1 MKIIKLGKALLPF
14 LIFLLTF
21 TAWAADSEIPE
32 EEVVVTA
39 TRTEQTSLESPG
51 LTEVINGDD
60 LQNKDTSTVTQVLAR
75 NGQMVSTYGGA
86 SGTNNIRIDGGSSE
100 QTLVLINGV
109 PANTGCGGSADL
121 GSLPAVAI
129 ERIEISHG
137 PLSALYGANAL
148 GGVVNIITD
157 LTGDPSSSISLLTGN
172 YQTRSLGLTLKDKRW
187 GIALGG
193 SMTEGHRERSETDSA
208 YLLGQYDFL
217 QGTDEYASLYWQYLN
232 KDNQVPG
239 SVSFPYENA
248 KQTEENSALNLNG
261 KKFWLG
267 GQWEYKIF
275 GQSLDLKYD
284 NDDPSY
290 PEHDR
295 HQTVTYG
302 LDLAGLYELG
312 DHQLLG
318 GVMLK
323 EDHFESTISGK
334 NDQSSSGLFLQ
345 DSWNIRD
352 GLKLIAGLRWDR
364 CSDYPSPVSP
374 RVALVKSLAENI
386 TLKIGYG
393 KAFRAPTINELY
405 WNQPASGMY
414 GNKDLKPEEGE
425 RYEIIQEWRQGSQA
439 ITASFF
445 QSYLTNGIRWDD
457 PEGDYTYTVFNIDKL
472 RTSGAGITWENT
484 WREFFTCRL
493 GYQWLDEKAWDET
506 TESYSLD
513 KNFFGANH
521 YSLGMALKYGPWQTG
536 LNWKLVQDRIRQSGT
551 KMPDYHT
558 GSFDLGYQINDHL
571 KIILT
576 VDNVTNEKYAIYNGF
591 PLPGRESQLVLNYRF

>member
-1 MKIIKLGKALLPF
+1 MKIIKLGKALLP
-14 LIFLLTF
+14 LCIFLLTF
-21 TAWAADSEIPE
+21 TVWAADSEIPE

-86 SGTNNIRIDGGSSE
+86 TGANNIRIDGGSSE

-109 PANTGCGGSADL
+109 PANTGCEGSADL

-129 ERIEISHG
+129 ERIEICHG

-157 LTGDPSSSISLLTGN
+157 LTGAPSSSISLQTGK
-172 YQTRSLGLTLKDKRW
+172 YQTRSLGLALKDKRW

-217 QGTDEYASLYWQYLN
+217 QGTDEYTSLYWQYLN

-239 SVSFPYENA
+239 SELFPCENA
-248 KQTEENSALNLNG
+248 KQAEENSALNLNG
-261 KKFWLG
+261 KKMWLG

-284 NDDPSY
+284 DDDPDY
-290 PEHDR
+290 PQHDR

-302 LDLAGLYELG
+302 ADLAGLYELEN
-312 DHQLLG
+312 HQLLG

-323 EDHFESTISGK
+323 EDHFESTVSGK
-334 NDQSSSGLFLQ
+334 NDQSSSGLFFQ
-345 DSWNIRD
+345 DSWNISD
-352 GLKLIAGLRWDR
+352 GLKLITGLRWDQ
-364 CSDYPSPVSP
+364 CSDYSSPVSP

-405 WNQPASGMY
+405 WNQPAYGLY

-439 ITASFF
+439 ITVSFF

-457 PEGDYTYTVFNIDKL
+457 PGDYTYTALNIDKL
-472 RTSGAGITWENT
+472 RTSGAGIAWENT
-484 WREFFTCRL
+484 WREIFTCRL

-558 GSFDLGYQINDHL
+558 GSFDLGYQINDRL

-576 VDNVTNEKYAIYNGF
+576 VDNVTNEKYAIYNGY

>member
-1 MKIIKLGKALLPF
+1 MKTIKLGKALLVLF
-14 LIFLLTF
+14 IFLWTF

-39 TRTEQTSLESPG
+39 ARIEQTSLESPG

-60 LQNKDTSTVTQVLAR
+60 FQNKDTSNVTQVLAR

-129 ERIEISHG
+129 ERIEICHG

-172 YQTRSLGLTLKDKRW
+172 YDTRSLGLTLQDERW

-193 SMTEGHRERSETDSA
+193 SMTEGHRERSQTDNA

-217 QGTDEYASLYWQYLN
+217 QGTDEHLSLYWQYLN

-239 SVSFPYENA
+239 PESSPYENA
-248 KQTEENSALNLNG
+248 KQAEENSALNLNG

-295 HQTVTYG
+295 HQTVVYG
-302 LDLAGLYELG
+302 ADLAGLYELG

-323 EDHFESTISGK
+323 EDRFESTVSGK
-334 NDQSSSGLFLQ
+334 NDQNSSGLFLQ
-345 DSWNIRD
+345 DSWNVRD
-352 GLKLIAGLRWDR
+352 GLKLITGLRWDQ
-364 CSDYPSPVSP
+364 CSDYSSPVSP

-386 TLKIGYG
+386 SLKIGYG

-405 WNQPASGMY
+405 WNEPASGMY

-425 RYEIIQEWRQGSQA
+425 RYEVIQEWRQGSQA
-439 ITASFF
+439 ITVSFF

-457 PEGDYTYTVFNIDKL
+457 PEGDYTYTAFNIDKL
-472 RTSGAGITWENT
+472 RTSGAGITWENS

-513 KNFFGANH
+513 KNFFGVNR

-536 LNWKLVQDRIRQSGT
+536 LNWKSVQDRIRQSGT

-558 GSFDLGYQINDHL
+558 GSFDLGYQINDRL
-571 KIILT
+571 KIVLT
-576 VDNVTNEKYAIYNGF
+576 VDNVTDERYAIYDGF